1 MDGKW
6 GKLKLFLYTTYFTH
20 VLHDINLSTNGY
32 TRHVG
37 GIYCWLCAELY
48 SSRNTRPAIT
58 YYVGSAI

>member
-48 SSRNTRPAIT
+48 SSRNTRPAI
-58 YYVGSAI
+58 